1 MSSPAETIPSIPR
14 TFLTSG
20 CKPSTELAGNTC
32 TPLFQCTNCT
42 NCIWSSTCIWFE
54 DVSRKHAVCILTA
67 YTGSRDMLQTSICLD
82 LWKLFLIGF
91 VCFSFCTSKF
101 WPLIHPLCW
110 RGRNC
115 NNSLGP
121 VEHPKPWNIEISIR
135 NVPMLSWAQK
145 RHLNVFYSVLQ

>member
-82 LWKLFLIGF
+82 LWKLSLIGYVF
-91 VCFSFCTSKF
+91 HSAPPNSG
-101 WPLIHPLCW
+101 LSYIHCVEEGETVTILLDPW
-110 RGRNC
+110 SIQ
-115 NNSLGP
+115 SLGISKYRSGMFLCCH
-121 VEHPKPWNIEISIR
+121 EH
-135 NVPMLSWAQK
+135 K
-145 RHLNVFYSVLQ
+145 RGI